1 MNWKIF
7 DIRYIGIAAFV
18 FLAALICLLGYLID
32 QIFHVFGPVLLIG
45 GSLTIVIGEIIFF
58 YLPAEMKENDNG
70 NVEFNT
76 NELLRISGIIVTG
89 LVISFMFLHVTQQE
103 KIISN
108 EAQFGAI
115 VYITLIS
122 LFPVLLKIFR
132 LLRDIQDY
140 IKLDVTE
147 GTLSYRDNNVKE
159 RFLLDELKEVIVDEK
174 GGITIEFLSGEKH
187 HIPTYQMNFGRI
199 GTRRAMIKIQK
210 EINKRRSSS

>member
-1 MNWKIF
+1 MNWRIF
-7 DIRYIGIAAFV
+7 DIRYIGIASLV

-58 YLPAEMKENDNG
+58 YLPTEMKENDNG
-70 NVEFNT
+70 NIEFNT

-89 LVISFMFLHVTQQE
+89 IVISFMFLHVTQQE

-108 EAQFGAI
+108 EAQFGAM

-140 IKLDVTE
+140 IKLDITE
-147 GTLSYRDNNVKE
+147 GTLSYRDNNTKE
-159 RFLLDELKEVIVDEK
+159 RFLLDELKKAIVDEK

-210 EINKRRSSS
+210 EINKRRFGS